1 MAENKDKFDSNNNLE
16 IETSKEKL
24 KGKEKLIKFAK
35 ELSNSLIV
43 EGFPL
48 VIPKEDNIEDYYRID
63 INKFSNVYPEGDIKK
78 DIEKINER
86 ELNFKEKN
94 EKIQKQKIESLSS
107 KTSPDKI
114 IEKELKKENISQGI
128 LFEIFKTSLFN
139 KFLKED
145 FLVLRTSRYDD
156 IENGV
161 DNLILEKN
169 EGNVICAIDDVTQ
182 KKLSTYFEEKKKEI
196 LHKNL
201 NLNGVKIKYG
211 VYFEKDKN
219 GQRLLKK
226 GPLKNI
232 PLFCLPLTQDYLKE
246 GLNNFIPSLR
256 EYSDYEKKLMKYFLS
271 AFMLQI
277 RMLELES
284 YKNDDFLKKISIVKK
299 TVRRWDDKIK
309 SINVK

>member
-1 MAENKDKFDSNNNLE
+1 MAENKDEFYSNNNLE
-16 IETSKEKL
+16 TETNKETL
-24 KGKEKLIKFAK
+24 EGKEKLIKFAK

-63 INKFSNVYPEGDIKK
+63 INKFSDVYPEEDIKK
-78 DIEKINER
+78 DIEKTNEK

-94 EKIQKQKIESLSS
+94 EKIQKQKTESLSY

-114 IEKELKKENISQGI
+114 IKKKVEKENISQGI

-139 KFLKED
+139 KFLKEN
-145 FLVLRTSRYDD
+145 FLILRSSRYDD
-156 IENGV
+156 IKNGV

-169 EGNVICAIDDVTQ
+169 EKNVICAIDDVTQ
-182 KKLSTYFEEKKKEI
+182 TKLSGYFEEKKKEI

-201 NLNGVKIKYG
+201 ELNGAQLKYG

-232 PLFCLPLTQDYLKE
+232 PLFYLPLTQDYLKE
-246 GLNNFIPSLR
+246 GLNNFIPSLN

-271 AFMLQI
+271 AFMFQI
-277 RMLELES
+277 RMMELES
-284 YKNDDFLKKISIVKK
+284 HKNDEFLKKISIVKK
-299 TVRRWDDKIK
+299 TVRGWEEMIK
-309 SINVK
+309 LFT